1 MPRPVVPIA
10 PLPEARSR
18 ITSSSWCS
26 GRIKVTF
33 SAMRKLSGE
42 TATPCPRSRSISSS
56 SAFGSSTTPL
66 PMTDSLPCR
75 TTPEGSSDSL

>member
-10 PLPEARSR
+10 PLPDAFSR
-18 ITSSSWCS
+18 ATSSSWCS
-26 GRIKVTF
+26 GRISVTF
-33 SAMRKLSGE
+33 SAMRRLSGV
-42 TATPCPRSRSISSS
+42 TVTPCSFSRPISAT

-66 PMTDSLPCR
+66 PITESLLR